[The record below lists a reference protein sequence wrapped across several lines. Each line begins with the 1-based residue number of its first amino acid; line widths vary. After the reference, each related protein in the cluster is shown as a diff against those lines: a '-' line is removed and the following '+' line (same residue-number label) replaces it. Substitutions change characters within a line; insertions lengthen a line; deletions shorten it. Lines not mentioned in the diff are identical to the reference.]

1 MKTLRVPSSHHML
14 LRLWLLHLPIYQNR
28 SREYQEAANW
38 LTLVVFIVFQLC
50 SKSASVSPKMIRV
63 NYLCQNCEIFFFFPY
78 WFLAWRVQKRLGR
91 SHCLKCSLLL
101 SACPSGIIHIWKQ
114 ICRPA
119 EPRIWGSRN
128 TNSPS
133 SLLRAMIS
141 RLITTYIV
149 WFLNLGVQL
158 TENTTPYNCF
168 SSMVYPLFSRMVL
181 FLNRLS
187 FPNQCLC
194 CVCIPLSV

>member
-63 NYLCQNCEIFFFFPY
+63 NYLCQNCEIFFFFP
-78 WFLAWRVQKRLGR
+78 LT
-91 SHCLKCSLLL
+91 
-101 SACPSGIIHIWKQ
+101 GIIHIWKQ

-158 TENTTPYNCF
+158 IENTTPYNCF